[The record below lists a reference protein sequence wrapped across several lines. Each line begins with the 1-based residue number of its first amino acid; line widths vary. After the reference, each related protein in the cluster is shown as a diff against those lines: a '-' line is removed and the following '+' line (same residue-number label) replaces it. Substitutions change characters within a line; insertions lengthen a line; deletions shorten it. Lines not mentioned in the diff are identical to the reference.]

1 MSGLEIKGAFVF
13 KSSRRPN
20 NCKTGHLHRWYED
33 NSSEWYKDG
42 KCTCEASKT
51 TTFFCIV
58 NYASFWRPCRH
69 RLSRL
74 FKCYYVRGK
83 SGKDRQFYFPASSL
97 ARNADSCNVS
107 YTGVNKWGGLR
118 TEAQFQGGQR
128 TYSFQWLRLCG
139 EKERVNLG
147 KPIFIPNV
155 ARRALFAINFTYPT
169 LLNWVWLYLARPTG
183 LLQNKDIFFLR
194 STASL
199 TH

>member
-1 MSGLEIKGAFVF
+1 M
-13 KSSRRPN
+13 
-20 NCKTGHLHRWYED
+20 
-33 NSSEWYKDG
+33 
-42 KCTCEASKT
+42 KT
-51 TTFFCIV
+51 TTANDTNMESTRVKPAKPLLFFVLLIMQV
-58 NYASFWRPCRH
+58 FDVLVVIACRACSCH
-69 RLSRL
+69 
-74 FKCYYVRGK
+74 YVRGK

-107 YTGVNKWGGLR
+107 YAGANKWGGLR

-128 TYSFQWLRLCG
+128 TYSFQWLRLWG

-183 LLQNKDIFFLR
+183 LLQNKDIFFHR